1 MSTSKKVLAS
11 VISAAMLLSVMA
23 GCSSESPSS
32 GSPAASNSPAASGG
46 SSAAPSGSS
55 SQAGSGSGSG
65 LSAPGEFPITDST
78 ITLSV
83 VAPDAT
89 YLTDLNE
96 NDFTKWY
103 EEKTNIH
110 VEYTQVPAQT
120 KKEKVNLL
128 LASGDYPDIIMNCGL
143 NTADEVTYGSQKVFQ
158 SLNGLID
165 EHGFYIKE
173 VFEQQSSLPG
183 AITAPDGN
191 IYALPNINDAFHTRH
206 TYRAWINTGWLD
218 KLGLSV
224 PTTTEEYYNVLKAF
238 KEQDP
243 NGNGKADEI
252 PMTGC
257 NKNKAYDFAPYTFL
271 MNSFVYFDQQP
282 NSAFLELDNGT
293 VKFVASTDA
302 YKEGLLYIKKLIA
315 DGLLDPTSLTQTE
328 EEYKQ
333 LGTNP
338 DAQMIGVGC
347 ASLWWKFLGYDKDTA
362 DQRANSYD
370 ALSPLK
376 GPNGAQ
382 YAPITATAIGNSN
395 LVITNKCKTPEAAI
409 KWLDG
414 LYSQEV
420 TMHSQLGIEGENWQ
434 FAPEGSLGID
444 QNPAVWQKLKDFVD
458 GPDPSTAR
466 NTFPANRTSEFRLGE
481 MTDYNDPNAIW
492 TQEPRLYSITN
503 IHYYPFETPEK
514 QIPQSI
520 YYTADESSEYS
531 RLREQITTYARE
543 SLVAFITGNR
553 DIEKEWDSY
562 VAEFEK
568 LELPKYLN
576 YVQTAYD
583 RQYK

>member
-1 MSTSKKVLAS
+1 MSINKKVLSS
-11 VISAAMLLSVMA
+11 VLSAAMLLSVAA
-23 GCSSESPSS
+23 GCSSGSQPSNS
-32 GSPAASNSPAASGG
+32 GSTS
-46 SSAAPSGSS
+46 PSGSAS
-55 SQAGSGSGSG
+55 TSAPSDSGNDSG
-65 LSAPGEFPITDST
+65 LSAPGEFPITQT
-78 ITLSV
+78 PITLSV

-110 VEYTQVPAQT
+110 VDYIQVPAQS

-143 NTADEVTYGSQKVFQ
+143 TTADEVSYGAQKVFQ

-165 EHGFYIKE
+165 AHGFYLKD

-206 TYRAWINTGWLD
+206 IYRAWINTGWLD

-224 PTTTEEYYNVLKAF
+224 PTTTDEFYNVLKAF

-252 PMTGC
+252 PMLGC
-257 NKNKAYDFAPYTFL
+257 NKNNAYEFAPYTFL
-271 MNSFVYFDQQP
+271 MNSFVYFDQQA

-293 VKFVASTDA
+293 VNFVATSDA
-302 YKEGLLYIKKLIA
+302 YKDGLLYIKNLISE
-315 DGLLDPTSLTQTE
+315 GLLDPTSLTQTE
-328 EEYKQ
+328 DEYKQ
-333 LGTNP
+333 IGTNP
-338 DAQMIGVGC
+338 DAQMVGVG
-347 ASLWWKFLGYDKDTA
+347 ASSLWWKFLGYDKDTA

-382 YAPITATAIGNSN
+382 YSPITATAVGTST
-395 LVITNKCKTPEAAI
+395 LVLTNKCQYPEAAL
-409 KWLDG
+409 KWMDG

-420 TMHSQLGIEGENWQ
+420 TMRSQFGIEGKNWE

-444 QNPAVWQKLKDFVD
+444 QKPAVWHKIADFVD

-466 NTFPANRTSEFRLGE
+466 NTFPGNRTSELRLGE
-481 MTDYNDPNAIW
+481 MTDYSDPNAIW

-520 YYTADESSEYS
+520 YYTADESNEYS
-531 RLREQITTYARE
+531 RLKEQINTYARE

-553 DIEKEWDSY
+553 DLEKEWDSY
-562 VAEFEK
+562 VKEFEK
-568 LELPKYLN
+568 LELPKYLE
-576 YVQTAYD
+576 YVQKAYD